1 MTKISP
7 WRFSDKKVRLIW
19 FGDVFQEKHTWKIG
33 VWFDV
38 DGMPMMEKYPVGL
51 LPQLRLAQ
59 WFHDGKPLSTQKDG
73 TINSVQIADLSQGH
87 TVDSLAP
94 CRRVGYYLYAKQM
107 MMNNKMWAI
116 PVGSMTYYIPYVE
129 LLRVLFA
136 TAKDISNAIF
146 RPNGLAYLVD
156 QVSKVGN
163 ELRIMFSAN
172 VHKNSLEDDF
182 IRQIA
187 WVVSDQKVQT
197 SFESVF
203 SYIYVQNSR
212 SFGTT
217 LEFQIPS
224 LQSLTI
230 HYRGL
235 SKANEVIVFEILG
248 IDGLDDGLLRIDIKH
263 PLLKEKRYVNGI
275 KKGVYT
281 KKDPDEYQIQTDTPE
296 VPKVDTNQPVVKADP
311 TRLGFVNDVVI
322 RKHKIP
328 SQVIKKGTG
337 IAVIGG
343 RGGALVEAGVTESQ
357 PGGSLQPVDIQ
368 SLEVDSANQKNG
380 LEEFLAMIRYLEIH
394 YKDLK
399 INVSTVDLPGNR
411 RFAYLDNGQ
420 RRKCAVVRITR
431 NNRIT
436 YVIEP
441 ARPDDHSVTTLLLY
455 PNNSDIKEH
464 DDKINCV
471 LKKLVY
477 RQGHWPQVTEFTG
490 SKKLRHSLKQTGEWG
505 DRIYSNIR

>member
-1 MTKISP
+1 MIKIYP
-7 WRFSDKKVRLIW
+7 WRFNDKKVRLVW
-19 FGDVFQEKHTWKIG
+19 FGDVYQEKNTWKIA

-38 DGMPMMEKYPVGL
+38 EGVPVMEKYPVGL

-73 TINSVQIADLSQGH
+73 TINSVQVADLSQGH
-87 TVDSLAP
+87 IVDSLAP
-94 CRRVGYYLYAKQM
+94 CKRVGYYLYAKQK

-116 PVGSMTYYIPYVE
+116 AVGSIIYYIPFIE

-136 TAKDISNAIF
+136 TTKDISNAIF

-156 QVSKVGN
+156 QVSKVQN
-163 ELRIMFSAN
+163 NLRIMFTMN

-187 WVVSDQKVQT
+187 WIINDPLIQS

-203 SYIYVQNSR
+203 SYIYSQNSR
-212 SFGTT
+212 NFGTT
-217 LEFQIPS
+217 LEFQIPALS
-224 LQSLTI
+224 NLII
-230 HYRGL
+230 HYRGI
-235 SKANEVIVFEILG
+235 SKANEVIIFEILG
-248 IDGLDDGLLRIDIKH
+248 IDGLDDGLIRIDIKH

-275 KKGVYT
+275 KKGVYSN
-281 KKDPDEYQIQTDTPE
+281 KASDNYQIQADTPE
-296 VPKVDTNQPVVKADP
+296 QPKVDTNQPIVKVDT
-311 TRLGFVNDVVI
+311 TRLGFVNTVMI

-328 SQVIKKGTG
+328 SQKIKRGKKV
-337 IAVIGG
+337 AVIGG
-343 RGGALVEAGVTESQ
+343 RGGALINAGVSESH

-368 SLEVDSANQKNG
+368 SLEIESANQKNG
-380 LEEFLAMIRYLEIH
+380 LEEFLEMIRYLGDH

-399 INVSTVDLPGNR
+399 LDISIVDLQGNR

-441 ARPDDHSVTTLLLY
+441 ARPDEHAVTTLMFY
-455 PNNSDIKEH
+455 PDSEDLKEH
-464 DDKINCV
+464 DEKIQQL
-471 LKKLVY
+471 LKKLVNN
-477 RQGHWPQVTEFTG
+477 QGHWSPTFLLG
-490 SKKLRHSLKQTGEWG
+490 KSRKLRHTIKHTMEWAL
-505 DRIYSNIR
+505 RIHNNLS